1 MATPS
6 VQLAAQATP
15 LGSSLTPLFLLQPSS
30 KQSENP
36 LALVLK
42 ICSDPTAFHP
52 WPCPGLDYRTPLP
65 AGLPASAQASCL
77 CPGSPSFPYTHNMVI
92 TGKLKS
98 DYPTA
103 LLTTLQ
109 QLPTS
114 LALKSKPLQRSSRPD
129 DMSLSVPVL
138 PASSLFLEHTYLI
151 SLPGRLVPQM
161 SAWPTPS
168 PPPRL
173 DTHLT
178 FPCMP

>member
-6 VQLAAQATP
+6 LQLAAQATP
-15 LGSSLTPLFLLQPSS
+15 LGSSLILDSS
-30 KQSENP
+30 FSPTTLIQAVRKSFGSSLENMFTSNRLP
-36 LALVLK
+36 PVAL
-42 ICSDPTAFHP
+42 P
-52 WPCPGLDYRTPLP
+52 WP
-65 AGLPASAQASCL
+65 GLPHPPASRASCL
-77 CPGSPSFPYTHNMVI
+77 CPGSPSFTYTHNRVI
-92 TGKLKS
+92 AGKLKS

-114 LALKSKPLQRSSRPD
+114 LALKSKPLQWSSRPD
-129 DMSLSVPVL
+129 DMLLSVPVL